1 MIIDSLDTLN
11 HYTSLHPEFSKVIEV
26 LNSNMYKNLPNG
38 KHIIEKDRLYM
49 IIEDQVHMPEFK
61 CTLEAHKKY
70 IDIQCVIDGSFS
82 FGWKH
87 IDVCNAVLKKYSE
100 EYDIVFFSD
109 EPLEH
114 YTLQANQFAVF
125 FPHDAH
131 APRTPS
137 KYVKKVI
144 FKVRV

>member
-1 MIIDSLDTLN
+1 MIIDSLDTLS

-38 KHIIEKDRLYM
+38 KHIIEKERLYM
-49 IIEDQVHMPEFK
+49 IIEDQVYMPEFK

-87 IDVCNAVLKKYSE
+87 IDVCNAVLKEYSE

-114 YTLQANQFAVF
+114 YTLQANQFAIF

>member
-1 MIIDSLDTLN
+1 MIIDSLDSLK
-11 HYTSLHPEFSKVIEV
+11 HYQCLHPEFSKVIEV
-26 LNSNMYKNLPNG
+26 LNSNLYKNLPNG

-49 IIEDQVHMPEFK
+49 IIEDQVHMPEVK

-70 IDIQCVIDGSFS
+70 IDIQCVIEGSFS

-87 IDVCNAVLKKYSE
+87 IDVCDAVCKEYSE
-100 EYDIVFFSD
+100 EADIMFFSD

-114 YTLQANQFAVF
+114 YTLHSNQFAIF

-131 APRTPS
+131 APHTPS

>member
-1 MIIDSLDTLN
+1 MIIDSLDFLN

-38 KHIIEKDRLYM
+38 KHIIEKERLYM
-49 IIEDQVHMPEFK
+49 IIEDQVYMPEFK

-87 IDVCNAVLKKYSE
+87 IDVCNAVLKEYSE

-114 YTLQANQFAVF
+114 YTLHANQFAIF